1 MAASLVSISSR
12 RFLTTLA
19 ELDIGSFDSGDFTFK
34 FMLKESSYLQLKGSS
49 SSLGRVHLKLVDETI
64 TCLPVNLLD
73 HFFVYFDLI
82 KCSFLYCGSL
92 RNCEGKKGDVHATFE
107 GEVARLVDT
116 IIASVKVA
124 IPIGKVK
131 KGKVVSRVAV
141 HAAIHRGRFDG
152 IEVKFDDNAVVI
164 IDKEGQPKGS
174 RVFGPVPHE
183 LRKKRHGK
191 TLALA
196 DHIA

>member
-1 MAASLVSISSR
+1 MMCRKIKLGGHRLLGGLDNNVTSLLSTSNQMTWSD
-12 RFLTTLA
+12 FL
-19 ELDIGSFDSGDFTFK
+19 S
-34 FMLKESSYLQLKGSS
+34 Q
-49 SSLGRVHLKLVDETI
+49 
-64 TCLPVNLLD
+64 
-73 HFFVYFDLI
+73 
-82 KCSFLYCGSL
+82 
-92 RNCEGKKGDVHATFE
+92 GKKGDVHATFE

-183 LRKKRHGK
+183 LRKKRHDK

-196 DHIA
+196 ELIA

>member
-1 MAASLVSISSR
+1 MH
-12 RFLTTLA
+12 T
-19 ELDIGSFDSGDFTFK
+19 
-34 FMLKESSYLQLKGSS
+34 
-49 SSLGRVHLKLVDETI
+49 
-64 TCLPVNLLD
+64 
-73 HFFVYFDLI
+73 
-82 KCSFLYCGSL
+82 
-92 RNCEGKKGDVHATFE
+92 TFE

-116 IIASVKVA
+116 IIASVKEA

-131 KGKVVSRVAV
+131 KGKVVRRVAV

-164 IDKEGQPKGS
+164 IDKEGQTKGS

-183 LRKKRHGK
+183 LRKKRYGK
-191 TLALA
+191 TLALT

>member
-64 TCLPVNLLD
+64 TCLP
-73 HFFVYFDLI
+73 
-82 KCSFLYCGSL
+82 
-92 RNCEGKKGDVHATFE
+92 GKKGDVHATFE

-183 LRKKRHGK
+183 LRKKRHDK

-196 DHIA
+196 ELIA

>member
-1 MAASLVSISSR
+1 MTWSD
-12 RFLTTLA
+12 FL
-19 ELDIGSFDSGDFTFK
+19 SQQQRTFIQ
-34 FMLKESSYLQLKGSS
+34 MRTVLK
-49 SSLGRVHLKLVDETI
+49 VVDN
-64 TCLPVNLLD
+64 PRA
-73 HFFVYFDLI
+73 
-82 KCSFLYCGSL
+82 K
-92 RNCEGKKGDVHATFE
+92 
-107 GEVARLVDT
+107 
-116 IIASVKVA
+116 KVA

-183 LRKKRHGK
+183 LRKKRHDK

-196 DHIA
+196 ELIA